1 MLLPIVRSVQLLV
14 CSIPLTDRFNERFG
28 VPTQESESA
37 YRPTGPQ
44 MCMDTILC
52 FRHSRRVAWDNTV
65 KHCWRTLQLLPGIER
80 LSYAGSN
87 VEVIEMLDGQLV
99 IEHHRHIIPSQ
110 EAPPRPGILRS
121 FNERSPHEF
130 VSRTYLSGLGRMWTV
145 VLASLD
151 AERATGEAHDDDA
164 ANGALSVR
172 SGAIGSRRKPT
183 PIQIARWNA
192 VQKPKYRG
200 LSIRGIARELG
211 IRGSTAKKN
220 MEAESPPLA
229 RARVPVGST

>member
-1 MLLPIVRSVQLLV
+1 
-14 CSIPLTDRFNERFG
+14 
-28 VPTQESESA
+28 
-37 YRPTGPQ
+37 
-44 MCMDTILC
+44 MCMDTVFY

-65 KHCWRTLQLLPGIER
+65 KHRWRTLQLLPGIER

-87 VEVIEMLDGQLV
+87 VEVIEMLDGELV
-99 IEHHRHIIPSQ
+99 VAHHGHFNPSQ

-130 VSRTYLSGLGRMWTV
+130 VSRTYLSGLGRMWTA

-183 PIQIARWNA
+183 PLQIARWNA
-192 VQKPKYRG
+192 VQKPKCKG
-200 LSIRGIARELG
+200 LSIRGIAREFC
-211 IRGSTAKKN
+211 IRGSTASKN
-220 MEAESPPLA
+220 MEAESLPLA
-229 RARVPVGST
+229 LARVPAGST